1 MKDEH
6 TLQKGKRLIDA
17 TFEDFEVFL
26 DEYLESRQKLF
37 KQEESAGKIRGL
49 KAIADI
55 LHISTRTL
63 STLRKETKIF
73 DNVIKQKGRIIT
85 ADVKELTNINL
96 QQ

>member
-1 MKDEH
+1 MSKEG
-6 TLQKGKRLIDA
+6 LRNKRLVDA
-17 TFEDFEVFL
+17 TFDDFEDFL
-26 DEYLESRQKLF
+26 DEYINTRQDLF
-37 KQEESAGKIRGL
+37 KKEENAGKIRGL

-85 ADVKELTNINL
+85 ADIKLLNTINL